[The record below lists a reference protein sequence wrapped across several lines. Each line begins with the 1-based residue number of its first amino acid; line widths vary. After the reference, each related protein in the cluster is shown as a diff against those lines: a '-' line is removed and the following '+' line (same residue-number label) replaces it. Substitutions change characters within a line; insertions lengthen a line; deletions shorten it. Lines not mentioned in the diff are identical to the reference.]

1 MNETE
6 MKQLGKKLEQTL
18 NTLKAK
24 RKKIGRVLVGI
35 TLVAFVV
42 LVVIT
47 IQRAGDATKIKEE
60 NEELQVSLS
69 DTENELANT
78 KNKLENTQNEL
89 TTTQEQLTYA
99 ESQVNLLEE
108 STSALVE
115 QVGEM
120 EKKITELEELLNVKD
135 TPPVITRNQ
144 LEQQL
149 SALSELVTAKYF
161 YRNATRKEAS
171 KTWLWG
177 WTLPF
182 SDTSLLAAYDGTI
195 KAGIDFKAIDVNVN
209 ERQHIITVTLP
220 ASKITDNNIPQET
233 INVLEVKNNLFNEVT
248 FNDYNQFISEEK
260 KVMEEMA
267 IAQGLLQEA
276 NEEAKTIITA
286 FLSQIPGMDTY
297 KLIVQ

>member
-1 MNETE
+1 M
-6 MKQLGKKLEQTL
+6 
-18 NTLKAK
+18 
-24 RKKIGRVLVGI
+24 
-35 TLVAFVV
+35 
-42 LVVIT
+42 
-47 IQRAGDATKIKEE
+47 
-60 NEELQVSLS
+60 S
-69 DTENELANT
+69 DTANELT
-78 KNKLENTQNEL
+78 DTQNEL

-120 EKKITELEELLNVKD
+120 EKKVSELEELLNVKD
-135 TPPVITRNQ
+135 TPPVITKNQ

-149 SALSELVTAKYF
+149 SSLSELVTAKYF

-233 INVLEVKNNLFNEVT
+233 INVLEVKNNLFAEVT

-276 NEEAKTIITA
+276 NEEAKAIITA

>member
-18 NTLKAK
+18 NILKAK
-24 RKKIGRVLVGI
+24 RKIIGRVLVGI

-47 IQRAGDATKIKEE
+47 IQRARDATRLRKE
-60 NEELQVSLS
+60 NEELQASLS
-69 DTENELANT
+69 DTANELT
-78 KNKLENTQNEL
+78 DTQNEL

-120 EKKITELEELLNVKD
+120 EKKVSELEELLNVKD
-135 TPPVITRNQ
+135 TPPVITKNQ

-149 SALSELVTAKYF
+149 SSLSELVTAKYF

-233 INVLEVKNNLFNEVT
+233 INVLEVKNNLFAEVT

-276 NEEAKTIITA
+276 NEEAKAIITA

>member
-1 MNETE
+1 MNESE

-18 NTLKAK
+18 NILKAK
-24 RKKIGRVLVGI
+24 RKIIGRVLVGI

-47 IQRAGDATKIKEE
+47 IQRARDATRLKKE
-60 NEELQVSLS
+60 NEELQASLS
-69 DTENELANT
+69 DTANELT
-78 KNKLENTQNEL
+78 DTQNEL

-108 STSALVE
+108 STSALVA

-120 EKKITELEELLNVKD
+120 EKKISELEEVLNVKD
-135 TPPVITRNQ
+135 TPPVITKNQ

-149 SALSELVTAKYF
+149 SSLSELVTAKYF

-233 INVLEVKNNLFNEVT
+233 INVLEVKNNLFSEVT

-260 KVMEEMA
+260 KVMEETA

-276 NEEAKTIITA
+276 NEEAKAIITA
-286 FLSQIPGMDTY
+286 FLIQIPGMDTY